1 MVEIFATEAT
11 QLDIHDIP
19 AYVIRPPQNRDNR
32 YHAPRLARTSLRELR
47 DLQQSDPWS
56 QRLVHNLRRHG
67 RFSIADLSAR
77 QGQQDGAVGVA
88 RYVRGTRSV
97 YPGMGGTPRSG
108 AKVVAGVTGAIIMAA
123 AGTLGTLVGTQ
134 IPQTAPAHANVFVP
148 ASTLIASQN
157 LPAKLP
163 LIERVESGVRLE
175 TGERPGNVFYVAQR
189 GDTFTSVGRKFNL
202 RPRTVR
208 LVNMLP
214 MGARLRGGQKL
225 TITPEDGAYHRV
237 RNGETMPELAERY
250 GVSAETLLEH
260 NPGVQAEKL
269 SAESSVFVPG
279 ALEIRYRTPRLEKQR
294 GYRANEPWSK
304 RLSASRSLVGS
315 FGSRV
320 GELAWPAAGQL
331 SSPFGIRGFSFHP
344 GVDICNAVGTPIRAA
359 KGGVVVSSGWMG
371 AYGYAV
377 DVDHGGGV
385 VTRYGHCS
393 RLIVAAGQSVEAGQ
407 EIAKMGSTGRSTG
420 PHVHFEVRLQGRAVN
435 PTAFF

>member
-1 MVEIFATEAT
+1 LVEFFPAEAS
-11 QLDIHDIP
+11 INAINDIP
-19 AYVIRPPQNRDNR
+19 AYVIQPPQPRGNR
-32 YHAPRLARTSLRELR
+32 YQAPRLSRTSMRDLR
-47 DLQQSDPWS
+47 DLQQRDPWS
-56 QRLVHNLRRHG
+56 QRLVQNWRQHRRL
-67 RFSIADLSAR
+67 SVADLSR
-77 QGQQDGAVGVA
+77 VHGQDAVGIV
-88 RYVRGTRSV
+88 RYGRGTRSQ
-97 YPGMGGTPRSG
+97 YPGMTGTPRSG
-108 AKVVAGVTGAIIMAA
+108 GKVVAGVAGAMVMAL
-123 AGTLGTLVGTQ
+123 AGTVGTLVGTQ
-134 IPQTAPAHANVFVP
+134 LPQTQPAHANVFVP

-163 LIERVESGVRLE
+163 LIEKVESGTRLE
-175 TGERPGNVFYVAQR
+175 TGVRPGNVLYVAQL
-189 GDTFTSVGRKFNL
+189 GDTFASVGRKFNL

-214 MGARLRGGQKL
+214 MGARLRTGQKL

-237 RNGETMPELAERY
+237 RTGENVAELAERY
-250 GVSAETLLEH
+250 GVATEALLEH
-260 NPGVQAEKL
+260 NPGVAADKL
-269 SAESSVFVPG
+269 APDSALFVPG
-279 ALEIRYRTPRLEKQR
+279 ALEIRYRMPHLSKQR
-294 GYRANEPWSK
+294 GYRTNEPWAK
-304 RLSASRSLVGS
+304 RLSASRSLVGAFS
-315 FGSRV
+315 SRV

-377 DVDHGGGV
+377 DIDHGGGV
-385 VTRYGHCS
+385 ITRYGHCS
-393 RLIVAAGQSVEAGQ
+393 RLGVAAGQSVEAGQ

>member
-1 MVEIFATEAT
+1 V
-11 QLDIHDIP
+11 
-19 AYVIRPPQNRDNR
+19 QNWKQHR
-32 YHAPRLARTSLRELR
+32 RLSL
-47 DLQQSDPWS
+47 S
-56 QRLVHNLRRHG
+56 
-67 RFSIADLSAR
+67 DLSGAHR
-77 QGQQDGAVGVA
+77 PQDGIGYV
-88 RYVRGTRSV
+88 RYSRGTRSQ

-108 AKVVAGVTGAIIMAA
+108 AKVVAGVAGAAVMAL
-123 AGTLGTLVGTQ
+123 AGTLGVFAGTQ
-134 IPQTAPAHANVFVP
+134 LPQTQPAHANVFVP

-163 LIERVESGVRLE
+163 LIEKVESGTRLE
-175 TGERPGNVFYVAQR
+175 TGARPGNVLYVAQL
-189 GDTFTSVGRKFNL
+189 GDTFTTVGRKFNL

-214 MGARLRGGQKL
+214 IGARLKNGQKL

-237 RNGETMPELAERY
+237 RSGENLAELADRY
-250 GVSAETLLEH
+250 GVSTEALLEK
-260 NPGVQAEKL
+260 NPGVVADKL
-269 SAESSVFVPG
+269 APETSVFVPG
-279 ALEIRYRTPRLEKQR
+279 AMELRYRTARTEKQR
-294 GYRANEPWSK
+294 GYRVNEPWAK
-304 RLSASRSLVGS
+304 RLSASRSLVGA

-359 KGGVVVSSGWMG
+359 KGGTVVSSGWMG

-385 VTRYGHCS
+385 ITRYGHCS
-393 RLIVAAGQSVEAGQ
+393 RLLVAAGQNVEAGE

>member
-1 MVEIFATEAT
+1 MVETMFPAETNHS
-11 QLDIHDIP
+11 DFHDIP
-19 AYVIRPPQNRDNR
+19 TYVIQPPQPRGNR
-32 YHAPRLARTSLRELR
+32 YQAPRLSRTSMRDLR
-47 DLQQSDPWS
+47 DLQHREPWS
-56 QRLVHNLRRHG
+56 QRLVTNWKQHRRL
-67 RFSIADLSAR
+67 SVADLS
-77 QGQQDGAVGVA
+77 GHGHDIAVGIV
-88 RYVRGTRSV
+88 RYGAGPRSQ
-97 YPGMGGTPRSG
+97 YPGMTGTPRQG
-108 AKVVAGVTGAIIMAA
+108 GKVVAGVASGMVAA
-123 AGTLGTLVGTQ
+123 LAGTVGTLVGTQ
-134 IPQTAPAHANVFVP
+134 LPQTQPAQANVFIP

-163 LIERVESGVRLE
+163 LIEKVESGIRLE
-175 TGERPGNVFYVAQR
+175 TGDRPGNVLYVAQR

-214 MGARLRGGQKL
+214 IGARLKAGQKL

-237 RNGETMPELAERY
+237 RTGENVAELAERY
-250 GVSAETLLEH
+250 GVSAEALMEH
-260 NPGVQAEKL
+260 NPGVAADKL
-269 SAESSVFVPG
+269 APDSALFVPG
-279 ALEIRYRTPRLEKQR
+279 AMEIRYRMAHMQKQR
-294 GYRANEPWSK
+294 GYRTGEPWAK
-304 RLSASRSLVGS
+304 RLSASRSLVGA

-344 GVDICNAVGTPIRAA
+344 GVDICNAVGTPVRAA

-371 AYGYAV
+371 AYGYAI
-377 DVDHGGGV
+377 DIDHGGGV

-393 RLIVAAGQSVEAGQ
+393 RLEVAAGQSVEAGQ